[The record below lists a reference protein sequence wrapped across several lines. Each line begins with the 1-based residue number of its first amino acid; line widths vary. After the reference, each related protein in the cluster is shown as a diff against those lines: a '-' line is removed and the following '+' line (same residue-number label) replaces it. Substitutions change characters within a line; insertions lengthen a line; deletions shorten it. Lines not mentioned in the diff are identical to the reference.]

1 MLETGIDLPCG
12 GYRTL
17 VICIFA
23 GDCNDDPTVVRLI
36 DSLFF
41 TLDHDHS

>member
-23 GDCNDDPTVVRLI
+23 GIAMMIPLSYV
-36 DSLFF
+36 
-41 TLDHDHS
+41 